1 MADKRQ
7 LDNEVTDDGRRTT
20 DGLTD
25 NNRHKRQAAGR
36 SQFHGAKRH
45 ATAATVQRRDFEI
58 SRFRDFEI
66 LDFPIFHFP
75 IFPIQ
80 KLENSKTQFF
90 NSSILRFFDS
100 SISNLNLSTTT
111 IPTTP
116 HHNFI
121 HNHKNQKNQT
131 PKMRKCKNSKMQK
144 FKIFHSAFTI
154 SHFNISTFQ
163 QNVKVKSEK

>member
-20 DGLTD
+20 DNGWLDRQQPTQTTD
-25 NNRHKRQAAGR
+25 GH
-36 SQFHGAKRH
+36 S
-45 ATAATVQRRDFEI
+45 ATVPSATPRPPRCREEI